1 LLTHFQVKMANI
13 SETVK
18 QFIALGLSDQKA
30 RETLKNVNV
39 TKNLTSAISHLK
51 NLENLDTGVGMVIYH
66 TATKIKPQ
74 ILSHLPLLVKLIVE
88 NKLDTPMRVDAALD
102 YLLTNNATQGSPVNQ
117 LELEQTCGVGVIITP
132 EKIDKAVE
140 KQIKLNETEILE
152 KRYRF
157 NVGKILQDVRADPEM
172 KWADGKKVKM
182 ELDVQLFDLLG
193 PKTESDL
200 APVSKTD
207 KKIKPDARPAEI
219 KSKCAENNEEG
230 AGSIAELMRSKV
242 HFHAPG
248 ENYKTD
254 GYIVTENTNKL
265 LKDHLMATNGK
276 VRTRFPPEPN
286 GILHIG
292 HAKAINI
299 NFGYAAANDGIC
311 FLRYD
316 DTNPEKE
323 EEKFFVGIKN
333 MVNRI

>member
-1 LLTHFQVKMANI
+1 MAND
-13 SETVK
+13 ENTVK
-18 QFIALGLSDQKA
+18 QFIALGLSEQKA
-30 RETLKNVNV
+30 KETLKNGNV
-39 TKNLTSAISHLK
+39 TKNLTSALSQLK
-51 NLENLDTGVGMVIYH
+51 NLDNLDTGVGMVIYH

-74 ILSHLPLLVKLIVE
+74 ILNHLHFLVKLIVE
-88 NKLDTPMRVDAALD
+88 NKLDTPMRIDTALE
-102 YLLTNNATQGSPVNQ
+102 YLLTNNATQGSTINQ
-117 LELEQTCGVGVIITP
+117 SELEHVCGVGIIITP

-140 KQIKLNETEILE
+140 KQIKLNKSEILE

-200 APVSKTD
+200 VPLSKTD
-207 KKIKPDARPAEI
+207 KKTKSADKPAE
-219 KSKCAENNEEG
+219 SKLSGAANSEEG
-230 AGSIAELMRSKV
+230 ASSIAELMRSKV

-254 GYIVTENTNKL
+254 GYIVTQNTEKL
-265 LKDHLMATNGK
+265 LLEHLKATNGK

-299 NFGYAAANDGIC
+299 NFGYAAVHDGIC

-323 EEKFFVGIKN
+323 EEKFFVGIKD
-333 MVNRI
+333 MVTSNNKF